1 MGSMNKILGAIIA
14 ATVAVIVIGSVLAPQ
29 ITQYTGTNG
38 ALADYAGL
46 LGAVVVISIVAVLM
60 IAVRLI
66 SGGRD

>member
-29 ITQYTGTNG
+29 IAQYTASGG
-38 ALADYAGL
+38 ALVDYAGL

>member
-1 MGSMNKILGAIIA
+1 MKMSGILSAIIA
-14 ATVAVIVIGSVLAPQ
+14 ATVSVIVIGSVLAPQ
-29 ITQYTGTNG
+29 IAEYSGSDG
-38 ALADYAGL
+38 ALAEYSGL

>member
-29 ITQYTGTNG
+29 IAQYTAESG
-38 ALADYAGL
+38 ALAEYAGL